1 MRACRPSSVTKAS
14 PGTESA
20 GRIFQAREPGQTTG
34 TNKRTATDPF
44 PSKNNNPMQ
53 NKLITTLCSGLLAFA
68 STSCDMIEDAYNKAT
83 ELDAPVLSV
92 TEQFSDGFTISWPAV
107 QNAAGYRYVFE
118 TEAEQSTTLR

>member
-1 MRACRPSSVTKAS
+1 
-14 PGTESA
+14 
-20 GRIFQAREPGQTTG
+20 
-34 TNKRTATDPF
+34 
-44 PSKNNNPMQ
+44 MQ

-68 STSCDMIEDAYNKAT
+68 LTSCDMIEDAYNKAT

-118 TEAEQSTTLR
+118 PEAEQGTTDT

>member
-1 MRACRPSSVTKAS
+1 MREVRTTVIRHGDISRDGFGRADI
-14 PGTESA
+14 PG
-20 GRIFQAREPGQTTG
+20 
-34 TNKRTATDPF
+34 KRTATNETNPF

-68 STSCDMIEDAYNKAT
+68 LTSCDMIEDAYNKAT
-83 ELDAPVLSV
+83 ELDAPVLRV

-118 TEAEQSTTLR
+118 TEAE

>member
-1 MRACRPSSVTKAS
+1 MQAVIRHEGISRDGIGRADISGKR
-14 PGTESA
+14 
-20 GRIFQAREPGQTTG
+20 TG

-68 STSCDMIEDAYNKAT
+68 LTSCDMIEDAYNKAT

-92 TEQFSDGFTISWPAV
+92 TE
-107 QNAAGYRYVFE
+107 
-118 TEAEQSTTLR
+118 